1 MEFTESKSINIYK
14 TLIYTNCLPAIP
26 CLTFSIIFNICVS
39 VATSNTFLKKKKVKF
54 AYSLKITGLMGKIR
68 LRANP

>member
-39 VATSNTFLKKKKVKF
+39 VAASNTFLKKKKVKF